1 MFCIFWTT
9 NKCLSIM
16 MSLFM
21 LSLILCKSCFIFEL
35 RLNGLSLHVQNFIVI
50 GPLLNMSKKPSP
62 IRVNAK
68 ASKPLQ
74 EELATISWSSKG
86 VKSISGTI
94 VHFFSQIVIFLF
106 GFEAKFVTLY
116 SNKTKVIPKSG
127 PDGFVH

>member
-1 MFCIFWTT
+1 MTINNGINFIILFCIFWTT

-62 IRVNAK
+62 IKVNAK

-86 VKSISGTI
+86 IKVYIRYDCALLESNSY
-94 VHFFSQIVIFLF
+94 FLVWF
-106 GFEAKFVTLY
+106 
-116 SNKTKVIPKSG
+116 
-127 PDGFVH
+127 